1 MTVEYVCDMCGKH
14 SLARLDYGMSA
25 QIWLIGREFDDEFNG
40 DYFRYEFCS
49 PDCARK
55 FLTSDK
61 LLDFGNALA
70 HEITKIQLKK
80 AMEKSA
86 GEIEQGRILN

>member
-14 SLARLDYGMSA
+14 STTGFEYGMSA
-25 QIWLIGREFDDEFNG
+25 RVWLIGREFDDEFNSN
-40 DYFRYEFCS
+40 YYRYEFCS

-80 AMEKSA
+80 AMEKSV
-86 GEIEQGRILN
+86 EKIE